1 MAFRQQ
7 SSEVNRGCS
16 RGLTQAFCRSVYK
29 AYIALYAVVNNHE
42 EIQPI
47 SKLFWHWYI
56 PSHYLWGKPKWI
68 MSSTVKDIIR
78 PVVSVALMCYNSIV
92 SVVWRRIH
100 PFHCLLA
107 RVVREPDH
115 PVSEVESQEHSTPSL
130 AAAAPLGLVVRQG
143 RRSSQHARGKW
154 TGSCVGLVATQS
166 LWPVLRRITYSYY

>member
-47 SKLFWHWYI
+47 SKTFLTLWYI
-56 PSHYLWGKPKWI
+56 PFHYLWGKPKWI
-68 MSSTVKDIIR
+68 RSSTVKDIIR
-78 PVVSVALMCYNSIV
+78 PVVSVALMCYHSIV

-100 PFHCLLA
+100 SSPCLLA
-107 RVVREPDH
+107 WGLRESD
-115 PVSEVESQEHSTPSL
+115 
-130 AAAAPLGLVVRQG
+130 
-143 RRSSQHARGKW
+143 
-154 TGSCVGLVATQS
+154 C
-166 LWPVLRRITYSYY
+166 PVLEAECQQPLSLLLWLLRRPWDSRSGGVVARVSMQGKVDWKVV